1 MSLYLPCVSKQLY
14 KIFSPSVLQAGSIVC
29 RAHVCHGRIRSANLS
44 VSVLGHPE
52 YFSQVSFQRGIF
64 NVIRTETRKVR
75 RKFYLN
81 MMEEWNKQKDR
92 LRQSVNYLVLLEC

>member
-1 MSLYLPCVSKQLY
+1 M
-14 KIFSPSVLQAGSIVC
+14 C

-44 VSVLGHPE
+44 VSVSGHPE
-52 YFSQVSFQRGIF
+52 YFSQVLFQRGIF